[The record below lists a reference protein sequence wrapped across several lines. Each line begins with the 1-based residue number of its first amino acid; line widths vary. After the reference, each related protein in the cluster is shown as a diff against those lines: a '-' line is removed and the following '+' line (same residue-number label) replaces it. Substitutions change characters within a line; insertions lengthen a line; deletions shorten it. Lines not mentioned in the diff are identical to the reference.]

1 MCIFWFILRKV
12 LKLPFVL
19 MNIYLSSFFFFLLI
33 IKSKSPLFVIQNWI
47 VLFSSSNII
56 LRNAFIQCMHIF
68 DVWKHTKKK
77 KLFFSVIYSE
87 TVFKT
92 IIIIPE
98 HMQMFLIILHDIWLE
113 YKGNVLFKNVLNIL
127 YNGRSMIFGMNDL
140 CCSFVCFYR

>member
-1 MCIFWFILRKV
+1 MHSYNACIF
-12 LKLPFVL
+12 L
-19 MNIYLSSFFFFLLI
+19 MYESI
-33 IKSKSPLFVIQNWI
+33 P
-47 VLFSSSNII
+47 
-56 LRNAFIQCMHIF
+56 
-68 DVWKHTKKK
+68 KKK